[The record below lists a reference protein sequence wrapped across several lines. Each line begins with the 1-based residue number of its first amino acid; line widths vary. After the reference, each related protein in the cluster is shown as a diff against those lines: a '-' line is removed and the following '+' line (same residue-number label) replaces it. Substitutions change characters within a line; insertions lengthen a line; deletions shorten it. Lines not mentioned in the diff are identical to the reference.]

1 MLSLA
6 QSLTLSDFHQMY
18 AIERAY
24 YDPRYI
30 TPPQEAFRWYQA
42 YPLSTL
48 AVKEGEMVAG
58 FLNLFPVRQE
68 VFAQILAGTFN
79 DREME
84 LCQLADPFSGTGT
97 LHMFLCCIARRLDYQ
112 GQGVGGAALKSGR
125 GGLPYS
131 GPPVRRHRHGQRDRG
146 RPPAFPAVWLCLST
160 GKRPW
165 FFPLHAALCRLCP
178 AGGRRGL
185 LRLAV
190 RFFVALARFG
200 PFFAATGFA
209 GAGAG
214 GGGAAAKPQRPG
226 EAGAPPGEWAAPTR
240 RPRPRRPQNQ
250 RGAQKRPS
258 AVGNQPGAAGNH
270 FCWALRQ
277 RQ

>member
-112 GQGVGGAALKSGR
+112 GQGVGGLLLKAGVEAYR
-125 GGLPYS
+125 TVAHRCGARKTKGE
-131 GPPVRRHRHGQRDRG
+131 RRKGQAPLGINLGQR
-146 RPPAFPAVWLCLST
+146 
-160 GKRPW
+160 
-165 FFPLHAALCRLCP
+165 
-178 AGGRRGL
+178 
-185 LRLAV
+185 
-190 RFFVALARFG
+190 
-200 PFFAATGFA
+200 ATIFA
-209 GAGAG
+209 GLYANASEPRRQCIGGAG
-214 GGGAAAKPQRPG
+214 TG
-226 EAGAPPGEWAAPTR
+226 
-240 RPRPRRPQNQ
+240 PR
-250 RGAQKRPS
+250 
-258 AVGNQPGAAGNH
+258 
-270 FCWALRQ
+270 L
-277 RQ
+277 

>member
-48 AVKEGEMVAG
+48 AVEEGEMVAG

-112 GQGVGGAALKSGR
+112 GQGVGGLLLKAGVEAYR
-125 GGLPYS
+125 T
-131 GPPVRRHRHGQRDRG
+131 VAHRCGAIITDNVTE
-146 RPPAFPAVWLCLST
+146 A
-160 GKRPW
+160 
-165 FFPLHAALCRLCP
+165 
-178 AGGRRGL
+178 GRRL
-185 LRLAV
+185 SQRY
-190 RFFVALARFG
+190 
-200 PFFAATGFA
+200 GFA
-209 GAGAG
+209 FQRESDHGSSLYMQPYAAFARRVEG
-214 GGGAAAKPQRPG
+214 GD
-226 EAGAPPGEWAAPTR
+226 
-240 RPRPRRPQNQ
+240 
-250 RGAQKRPS
+250 
-258 AVGNQPGAAGNH
+258 
-270 FCWALRQ
+270 FCG
-277 RQ
+277 

>member
-112 GQGVGGAALKSGR
+112 GQGVGGLLLKAGVEAYR
-125 GGLPYS
+125 T
-131 GPPVRRHRHGQRDRG
+131 VAHRCGAIITDNVTE
-146 RPPAFPAVWLCLST
+146 A
-160 GKRPW
+160 
-165 FFPLHAALCRLCP
+165 
-178 AGGRRGL
+178 GRRL
-185 LRLAV
+185 
-190 RFFVALARFG
+190 
-200 PFFAATGFA
+200 
-209 GAGAG
+209 
-214 GGGAAAKPQRPG
+214 
-226 EAGAPPGEWAAPTR
+226 
-240 RPRPRRPQNQ
+240 
-250 RGAQKRPS
+250 S
-258 AVGNQPGAAGNH
+258 
-270 FCWALRQ
+270 
-277 RQ
+277 